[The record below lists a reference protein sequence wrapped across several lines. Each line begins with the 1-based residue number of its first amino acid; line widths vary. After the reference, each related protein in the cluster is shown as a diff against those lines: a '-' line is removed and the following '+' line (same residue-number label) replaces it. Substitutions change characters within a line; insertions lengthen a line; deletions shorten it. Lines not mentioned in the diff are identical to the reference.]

1 MLAWRRGLGATSP
14 YASQVQALAPSYGI
28 PPSLA
33 LAVMQAESSGIP
45 TAVSPKGAQGLF
57 QIMPAND
64 ASLGITDPFDP
75 TQNIQGGL
83 SLLQQY
89 YQQFGD
95 WNSALE
101 AYNQGPNSLQKQLA
115 AGQTPVAAGYASGI
129 LAAAGPL
136 DGFTSSDLSMAG
148 DSTPSSD
155 GSVPLDLSSM
165 TGLSWGTA
173 AAVLVGLIVLGMAF
187 RR

>member
-1 MLAWRRGLGATSP
+1 MLTWRRGLGATSP
-14 YASQVQALAPSYGI
+14 YASQVQALAPQYGI

-64 ASLGITDPFDP
+64 ASLGITDPFDA

-115 AGQTPVAAGYASGI
+115 AGQTPVSAGYASGI
-129 LAAAGPL
+129 LSAAGPL
-136 DGFTSSDLSMAG
+136 DGSTASDASITDPTAASSDPFAS
-148 DSTPSSD
+148 
-155 GSVPLDLSSM
+155 LDLSSM
-165 TGLSWGTA
+165 TGLSWG
-173 AAVLVGLIVLGMAF
+173 AVGAVVIGLIIVGMAF